1 MRVVAVRASLV
12 DQDVLRRTAVA
23 VTEPTSYHNGAPRAG
38 GPMDVAMG
46 VIDRSAVC
54 RTCGQNAPTCQGHF
68 GFVALPKPVMHP
80 SHFAVK
86 RALAVLR
93 CVCWECA
100 AVLVTDANRAA
111 VERAQRLPVTRG
123 ARFAAVFASCSETK
137 ECAACGT
144 QQPRV
149 VRVGK
154 GSWNFALE
162 TAGRRAPVGTE
173 RIYATLDRIDDAAA
187 LCLGFDVQFT
197 HPRRLMFTALP
208 IPPPHVRPA
217 ISLNASVVNQDD
229 LTSTIGYIVKR
240 AGLLKRQMTD
250 GAAPVAMHVT
260 EQLIAYSVHCLLD
273 GSDVP
278 APSTGFN
285 RSASVGKS
293 VKAIRKRIE
302 GKQGLVRQNL
312 MGKRTDFTARTVITG
327 DPHVSIRELGVPL
340 TVANNL
346 TFPERVTPH
355 NVAQLTALAANG
367 AESTIRNRGA
377 RFIVRGDT
385 GDRQNLVICPS
396 FQPLRTGDVVERQ
409 LRDGDVVIFNRQP
422 SLHKMS
428 IMAHKVRVMAH
439 DTFRVNLSCTTPY
452 NADFDGDEMNMHV
465 PQTYEAMV
473 EAATLMTPP
482 TQIVSPQSNRPV
494 MSIVQDSLLGAA
506 ILTGRDTF
514 VEFDEACHLML
525 AARIERAV
533 PVPAIVKPRPLW
545 TGKQLFSML
554 LPPVH
559 LRRFA
564 ALHPDDERTKVS
576 PGDTRVVIDQ
586 GELLCGYTCKRTL
599 GGVEGGLVHVT
610 ANDFGTEA
618 CADLIDGIQ
627 LLVTEW
633 LAARPV
639 SVGIRDFVID
649 AEARRQIR
657 ERLDAVQSLP
667 RAAEDRTNDELNRAR
682 DEVGKIVARSVP
694 RSNRMRLMTTVAGS
708 KGSVL
713 NLAQTI
719 GCVGQQNV
727 DGARIP
733 LFLGSRCMPLF
744 HAFDPRPAARGF
756 VRSAYIDGLAPSE
769 VFFHAMGGREGLI
782 DTAVK
787 TSETGYTQRRLVK
800 VTESVTVSYSGAVVD
815 ASGSVVQF
823 AYGDDGYDG
832 ARVEAATPVAMR
844 LDRAA
849 FQRHAAV
856 AEGSETLAAYDELRR
871 IAPRRVHMF
880 CDIGRVMARA
890 PKEEGQQAP
899 QGHAALSALV
909 ESLSRRVRPIE
920 ALVLRTELTPGA
932 VRGLS
937 VSWIGATIERKLHL
951 ARAMPGEMVG
961 SIAAQSVGEPA
972 TQMTLNT
979 FHLAGVSCKN
989 VTQGVPRLKEII
1001 NASANIRT
1009 PVLTVPARDE
1019 ADAVRIK
1026 RALESTVASAILLRS
1041 EIVYDPCP
1049 ETTCVEEDAELVA
1062 AYVDLGETAPVTASP
1077 WVVRLVFDSAAL
1089 AHRGAR
1095 LSDVVGPLCALVP
1108 NSATTYVADD
1118 NADLCVVR
1126 VRLAS
1131 GDHAHAA
1138 QLAAQ
1143 LETAHVLGIPGIT
1156 GASVEEPRGT
1166 SPWVVYTEGTN
1177 LVGVAAIDGVDASA
1191 VYSNDVMEVHSVLG
1205 VEAARAALVRELRAV
1220 LEADGSYVN
1229 IRHINLLCDV
1239 MTHRG
1244 DVAAFT
1250 RHGLARSDAGFLA
1263 RCSFEETVEVL
1274 HNAATFGD
1282 REVVSGRGVT
1292 SNILL
1297 GQLAPVGTGSFSL
1310 ALDTSAL
1317 DATAM
1322 DTTPVDAGY
1331 VPSTPERPA
1340 ERQAERQVEPQ
1351 VERQLESAERPLQ
1364 AERPAERPQS
1374 DERRARYRPS
1384 TPDLVYT
1391 PSTPTG
1397 PRGRNA
1403 GYEPSTP

>member
-1 MRVVAVRASLV
+1 MRVIAVRASLV

-23 VTEPTSYHNGAPRAG
+23 VTESTSYHNGAPRQG
-38 GPMDVAMG
+38 GPMDISMG
-46 VIDRSAVC
+46 VIDRSAAC

-68 GFVALPKPVMHP
+68 GYVELPRPVMHP

-86 RALAVLR
+86 RVMAVLR
-93 CVCWECA
+93 CVCWECS
-100 AVLVTDANRAA
+100 AVLVSDSNRAA
-111 VERAQRLPVTRG
+111 VERAQRVATSRG
-123 ARFAAVFASCSETK
+123 ARFAAMFAACGETK

-144 QQPRV
+144 RQSRV
-149 VRVGK
+149 SRVGK
-154 GSWNFALE
+154 GSWNFAVE
-162 TAGRRAPVGTE
+162 TGGKREPVSTS
-173 RIYATLDRIDDAAA
+173 RIYRVLNAISDESASA
-187 LCLGFDVQFT
+187 LGFDVQYT

-208 IPPPHVRPA
+208 VPPPHVRPA
-217 ISLNASVVNQDD
+217 ISLNQSVVNQDD

-240 AGLLKRQMTD
+240 AALLKRQMLD
-250 GAAPVAMHVT
+250 GAAAVAMHVT
-260 EQLIAYSVHCLLD
+260 EQLVAYSVHCLLD

-312 MGKRTDFTARTVITG
+312 MGKRTDFTSRTVITG

-340 TVANNL
+340 AIANNL

-355 NVAQLTALAANG
+355 NASELTRLAETGPDSSIA
-367 AESTIRNRGA
+367 ARGA
-377 RFIVRGDT
+377 RFIVRRDS
-385 GDRQNLVICPS
+385 GDRQNLAVCPA
-396 FQPLRTGDVVERQ
+396 FQPLEVGDVVERQ

-428 IMAHKVRVMAH
+428 IMAHRVRVMAH
-439 DTFRVNLSCTTPY
+439 DTFRMNLSCTTPY

-473 EAATLMTPP
+473 EASSLMTPP

-494 MSIVQDSLLGAA
+494 ISIVQDSLLGAA
-506 ILTGRDTF
+506 MLTSRDTMI
-514 VEFDEACHLML
+514 EFDEVCHLML
-525 AARIERAV
+525 AANISRAI
-533 PVPAIVKPRPLW
+533 PVPAILRPRPLW

-554 LPPVH
+554 LPPVY
-559 LRRFA
+559 LRRLA
-564 ALHPDDERTKVS
+564 ALHPDDESCPAS
-576 PGDTRVVIDQ
+576 PADTRVVIDD

-599 GGVEGGLVHVT
+599 GGVEGGLVHVV
-610 ANDFGTEA
+610 ANDFGSEA

-649 AEARRQIR
+649 AEARARIR
-657 ERLDAVQSLP
+657 ARLDAVQHLP
-667 RAAEDRTNDELNRAR
+667 RASEDKTNDELNRAR
-682 DEVGKIVARSVP
+682 DDVGKIVAQSVD

-744 HAFDPRPAARGF
+744 HAFDPEPAARGF
-756 VRSAYIDGLAPSE
+756 VRSSYIDGLSPAE

-800 VTESVTVSYSGAVVD
+800 VTESITVSYSGAVVD
-815 ASGSVVQF
+815 SSGSVVQF
-823 AYGDDGYDG
+823 VYGDDGYDG
-832 ARVEAATPVAMR
+832 ARVEAASPSAMR
-844 LDRAA
+844 LGRAA
-849 FQRHAAV
+849 FEQRAV
-856 AEGSETLAAYDELRR
+856 RADTTDAERGAILAAYDELRLACAARR
-871 IAPRRVHMF
+871 IHMF
-880 CDIGRVMARA
+880 CDVARVIARA
-890 PKEEGQQAP
+890 RASRIHPDEPE
-899 QGHAALSALV
+899 HRSALAELV
-909 ESLSRRVRPIE
+909 ASLAPRVLPIE

-932 VRGLS
+932 TRGLS
-937 VSWIGATIERKLHL
+937 VEWIGRTIKAKLHR

-979 FHLAGVSCKN
+979 FHLAGVACKN
-989 VTQGVPRLKEII
+989 VTQGVPRLKELI
-1001 NASANIRT
+1001 NASSNIRT
-1009 PVLTVPARDE
+1009 PVLTVPAADE
-1019 ADAVRIK
+1019 ADALRIK
-1026 RALESTVASAILLRS
+1026 RAIECTVTSALLRAS
-1041 EIVYDPCP
+1041 EIIYDPDP
-1049 ETTCVEEDAELVA
+1049 GTTVVEADAELVA
-1062 AYVDLGETAPVTASP
+1062 GYTELGETAPPTASP
-1077 WVVRLVFDSAAL
+1077 WVVRLVFDCAAL
-1089 AHRGAR
+1089 QERGVR
-1095 LSDVVGPLCALVP
+1095 LSDVACSLAAVVP
-1108 NSATTYVADD
+1108 SSATTYTADD
-1118 NADLCVVR
+1118 NDDRCVVR
-1126 VRLAS
+1126 VRLAA
-1131 GDHAHAA
+1131 GDHAHAVA
-1138 QLAAQ
+1138 LALQ
-1143 LETAHVLGIPGIT
+1143 LETAHLFGVPGIAAAAAAT
-1156 GASVEEPRGT
+1156 TRDDGVER
-1166 SPWVVYTEGTN
+1166 WVVYTKGAN
-1177 LVGVAAIDGVDASA
+1177 LTGVAAIAGVDSRRL
-1191 VYSNDVMEVHSVLG
+1191 YSNDVMEVYAILG

-1229 IRHINLLCDV
+1229 HRHINLLCDV

-1274 HNAATFGD
+1274 YNAATFGD
-1282 REVVSGRGVT
+1282 REVVDGRGVT
-1292 SNILL
+1292 ANILL

-1310 ALDTSAL
+1310 FLDTDALGIRVGSA
-1317 DATAM
+1317 
-1322 DTTPVDAGY
+1322 Y
-1331 VPSTPERPA
+1331 VPSTPEKLRAAAVMPTA
-1340 ERQAERQVEPQ
+1340 PTAPTLVRRLVG
-1351 VERQLESAERPLQ
+1351 
-1364 AERPAERPQS
+1364 
-1374 DERRARYRPS
+1374 DEMYLPS
-1384 TPDLVYT
+1384 TPARVQNRDAYT
-1391 PSTPTG
+1391 PTTPTT
-1397 PRGRNA
+1397 A
-1403 GYEPSTP
+1403 AYEPSTP

>member
-1 MRVVAVRASLV
+1 MRIVAVRASLV
-12 DQDVLRRTAVA
+12 DQHVLRHSAVA
-23 VTEPTSYHNGAPRAG
+23 VTESTSYHNGAPRQG
-38 GPMDVAMG
+38 GPMDISMG
-46 VIDRSAVC
+46 VIDRASVC
-54 RTCGQNAPTCQGHF
+54 KTCGQNVPTCQGHF
-68 GFVALPKPVMHP
+68 GYIELPLPVMHP

-93 CVCWECA
+93 CVCWECS
-100 AVLVTDANRAA
+100 AVLVSDANRAA
-111 VERAQRLPVTRG
+111 VERAQRVATTRG
-123 ARFAAVFASCSETK
+123 ARFAAMFAACGEAK
-137 ECAACGT
+137 ECATCGA
-144 QQPRV
+144 QQARV
-149 VRVGK
+149 ARVGK
-154 GSWNFALE
+154 GSWNFAVDVGA
-162 TAGRRAPVGTE
+162 TGRREPVSTS
-173 RIYATLDRIDDAAA
+173 RMYRVLDGITDDSA
-187 LCLGFDVQFT
+187 LSLGFDVQYT

-208 IPPPHVRPA
+208 VPPPHVRPA

-240 AGLLKRQMTD
+240 AALLKRQMLD
-250 GAAPVAMHVT
+250 GAAAVAMHST

-278 APSTGFN
+278 APSTGFS

-346 TFPERVTPH
+346 TFPERVTDH
-355 NVAQLTALAANG
+355 NRAALTRLVAKGADATIAA
-367 AESTIRNRGA
+367 RGA
-377 RFIVRGDT
+377 RFIVRRGS
-385 GDRQNLVICPS
+385 GDRQNLAICPA
-396 FQPLRTGDVVERQ
+396 FQPLETGDVVERQ

-428 IMAHKVRVMAH
+428 IMAHRVRVMAH

-465 PQTYEAMV
+465 PQTYEAMA
-473 EAATLMTPP
+473 EAASLMTPP

-506 ILTGRDTF
+506 LLTSRDTF
-514 VEFDEACHLML
+514 VEFDEVCHLMM
-525 AARIERAV
+525 AANVRGAIPAPAV
-533 PVPAIVKPRPLW
+533 VKPRPLW
-545 TGKQLFSML
+545 TGKQLFSLL

-559 LRRFA
+559 LRRLA
-564 ALHPDDERTKVS
+564 ALHPDDERTMAS
-576 PGDTRVVIDQ
+576 PADTRVVIDA

-599 GGVEGGLVHVT
+599 GGVEGGLVHVV

-639 SVGIRDFVID
+639 SVGIRDFMID
-649 AEARRQIR
+649 AEARARIR
-657 ERLDAVQSLP
+657 ARLDAVGRLP
-667 RAAEDRTNDELNRAR
+667 RSTEDRTNDELNRAR
-682 DEVGKIVARSVP
+682 DDVGKIVAQSVP
-694 RSNRMRLMTTVAGS
+694 LWNRMRLMTTVAGS

-744 HAFDPRPAARGF
+744 HAFDPEPAARGF
-756 VRSAYIDGLAPSE
+756 VRSSYIDGLSPAE

-823 AYGDDGYDG
+823 VYGDDGYDG
-832 ARVEAATPVAMR
+832 ARVEAATPAALR
-844 LDRAA
+844 LHRAEFERRSVLA
-849 FQRHAAV
+849 ETPAA
-856 AEGSETLAAYDELRR
+856 ERDEILAAYDELRR
-871 IAPRRVHMF
+871 VAPRRVHMF
-880 CDIGRVMARA
+880 CDVGRVIARA
-890 PKEEGQQAP
+890 RSKSGLD
-899 QGHAALSALV
+899 GLNGLDGLDGLRGLV
-909 ESLSRRVRPIE
+909 ASLSRRVRPIE

-932 VRGLS
+932 LRGLPLE
-937 VSWIGATIERKLHL
+937 WIGRTIEAKLHG

-989 VTQGVPRLKEII
+989 VTQGVPRLKELI
-1001 NASANIRT
+1001 NASSNIRT
-1009 PVLTVPARDE
+1009 PVLTVPATDE
-1019 ADAVRIK
+1019 ASALRLK
-1026 RALESTVASAILLRS
+1026 RAIQCTATSALLAVS
-1041 EIVYDPCP
+1041 EIIYDPDT
-1049 ETTCVEEDAELVA
+1049 ETTVVDEDADLVA
-1062 AYVDLGETAPVTASP
+1062 GYTALGETAAPTASP
-1077 WVVRLVFDSAAL
+1077 WVVRLVFDGPALVERGVQLSDVAAAL
-1089 AHRGAR
+1089 A
-1095 LSDVVGPLCALVP
+1095 ALIP
-1108 NSATTYVADD
+1108 SSATTYVSDD
-1118 NADLCVVR
+1118 NDDRCVVR
-1126 VRLAS
+1126 VRSAA
-1131 GDHAHAA
+1131 GDHAHAVA
-1138 QLAAQ
+1138 LAAQ
-1143 LETAHVLGIPGIT
+1143 LETAHLFGVPGVA
-1156 GASVEEPRGT
+1156 GAVATTTREDGVER
-1166 SPWVVYTEGTN
+1166 WIVYTEGTN
-1177 LVGVAAIDGVDASA
+1177 LAGVAAIAGVDSSSL
-1191 VYSNDVMEVHSVLG
+1191 YSNDVMEVYAVLG
-1205 VEAARAALVRELRAV
+1205 VDAARAALVRELRAV

-1229 IRHINLLCDV
+1229 LRHIHLLCDV

-1244 DVAAFT
+1244 DVSAFT

-1274 HNAATFGD
+1274 YNAATFGD
-1282 REVVSGRGVT
+1282 REVVDGRGVT
-1292 SNILL
+1292 ANILL

-1310 ALDTSAL
+1310 MLDTDALLSCVGSAYRPS
-1317 DATAM
+1317 
-1322 DTTPVDAGY
+1322 TPDHDSRPRAPPPRGETCETY
-1331 VPSTPERPA
+1331 VPSTPEHADGPGC
-1340 ERQAERQVEPQ
+1340 
-1351 VERQLESAERPLQ
+1351 
-1364 AERPAERPQS
+1364 S
-1374 DERRARYRPS
+1374 DAYAP
-1384 TPDLVYT
+1384 YA
-1391 PSTPTG
+1391 PSTPT
-1397 PRGRNA
+1397 A
-1403 GYEPSTP
+1403 LDSAYEPSTP

>member
-1 MRVVAVRASLV
+1 
-12 DQDVLRRTAVA
+12 
-23 VTEPTSYHNGAPRAG
+23 
-38 GPMDVAMG
+38 
-46 VIDRSAVC
+46 
-54 RTCGQNAPTCQGHF
+54 
-68 GFVALPKPVMHP
+68 
-80 SHFAVK
+80 
-86 RALAVLR
+86 
-93 CVCWECA
+93 
-100 AVLVTDANRAA
+100 
-111 VERAQRLPVTRG
+111 
-123 ARFAAVFASCSETK
+123 
-137 ECAACGT
+137 
-144 QQPRV
+144 
-149 VRVGK
+149 
-154 GSWNFALE
+154 
-162 TAGRRAPVGTE
+162 
-173 RIYATLDRIDDAAA
+173 
-187 LCLGFDVQFT
+187 
-197 HPRRLMFTALP
+197 
-208 IPPPHVRPA
+208 
-217 ISLNASVVNQDD
+217 
-229 LTSTIGYIVKR
+229 
-240 AGLLKRQMTD
+240 
-250 GAAPVAMHVT
+250 
-260 EQLIAYSVHCLLD
+260 
-273 GSDVP
+273 
-278 APSTGFN
+278 
-285 RSASVGKS
+285 
-293 VKAIRKRIE
+293 
-302 GKQGLVRQNL
+302 
-312 MGKRTDFTARTVITG
+312 
-327 DPHVSIRELGVPL
+327 
-340 TVANNL
+340 
-346 TFPERVTPH
+346 
-355 NVAQLTALAANG
+355 
-367 AESTIRNRGA
+367 
-377 RFIVRGDT
+377 
-385 GDRQNLVICPS
+385 
-396 FQPLRTGDVVERQ
+396 
-409 LRDGDVVIFNRQP
+409 
-422 SLHKMS
+422 
-428 IMAHKVRVMAH
+428 
-439 DTFRVNLSCTTPY
+439 
-452 NADFDGDEMNMHV
+452 
-465 PQTYEAMV
+465 
-473 EAATLMTPP
+473 
-482 TQIVSPQSNRPV
+482 
-494 MSIVQDSLLGAA
+494 
-506 ILTGRDTF
+506 
-514 VEFDEACHLML
+514 
-525 AARIERAV
+525 
-533 PVPAIVKPRPLW
+533 
-545 TGKQLFSML
+545 
-554 LPPVH
+554 
-559 LRRFA
+559 
-564 ALHPDDERTKVS
+564 
-576 PGDTRVVIDQ
+576 
-586 GELLCGYTCKRTL
+586 
-599 GGVEGGLVHVT
+599 
-610 ANDFGTEA
+610 
-618 CADLIDGIQ
+618 
-627 LLVTEW
+627 
-633 LAARPV
+633 
-639 SVGIRDFVID
+639 VID

-899 QGHAALSALV
+899 SDLSGLQALV

-1062 AYVDLGETAPVTASP
+1062 AYVDLGETAPATASP

-1317 DATAM
+1317 DATAI
-1322 DTTPVDAGY
+1322 DVSAY

-1340 ERQAERQVEPQ
+1340 ERPVERQVEPQ
-1351 VERQLESAERPLQ
+1351 AERQVKPQAERPLQ
-1364 AERPAERPQS
+1364 VEQPQS
-1374 DERRARYRPS
+1374 DECRARYRPS

-1397 PRGRNA
+1397 PCGRNA